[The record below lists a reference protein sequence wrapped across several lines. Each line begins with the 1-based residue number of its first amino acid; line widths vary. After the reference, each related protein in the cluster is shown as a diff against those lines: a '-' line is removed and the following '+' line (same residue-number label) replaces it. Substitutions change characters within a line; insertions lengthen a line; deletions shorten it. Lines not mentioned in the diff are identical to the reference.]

1 MNNQLTDHQVPV
13 TDEELDQMIWKL
25 ERDDMTPKLLSLMR
39 EVREVRKAKGEPVMY
54 CSAET
59 IAAAKDG
66 EHLLRTLSSPSG
78 ECVIPLYIAPP
89 APVVPSFDEWLKSS
103 GQKPLGWV
111 KEAMRDSYDACRAAM
126 TNAVKLDSVTNK
138 PE

>member
-1 MNNQLTDHQVPV
+1 
-13 TDEELDQMIWKL
+13 MIWKL
-25 ERDDMTPKLLSLMR
+25 ERDGMTPKLLSLMIELR
-39 EVREVRKAKGEPVMY
+39 EVRRVKGKPVAVINGAREPVLY
-54 CSAET
+54 
-59 IAAAKDG
+59 G
-66 EHLLRTLSSPSG
+66 EHIGIAIGTH
-78 ECVIPLYIAPP
+78 LYTAPP

-126 TNAVKLDSVTNK
+126 TNAVKLDSATNK

>member
-25 ERDDMTPKLLSLMR
+25 ERDGMTPKLLSLMR